1 MELTVVILLAFL
13 ISAAVV
19 WVMIRG
25 YFPFRLPVDL
35 PNERS
40 LHSEPVP
47 RCGGAAVML
56 AVSLATVPF
65 MQDLY
70 WLIAIALALSM
81 VSYLDDLRG
90 LPIAFR
96 LMAHFMG
103 AVIAASQFSLPLP
116 GVFLVAMGLAASANL
131 YNFMDGANG
140 LAAGVA
146 VIGFSSYAI
155 AALIGGAPELSLIS
169 AAIAAA
175 SAGFLIFNFGNARIF
190 LGDAGSIP
198 IGFMAGALGVI
209 GWARGAW
216 SPIFPALVFFPF
228 IVDSVITLL
237 KRVRSGRVVW
247 QSHREHYYQRLI
259 QMGWGHRRVAVTYY
273 GLTLAGSAIGL
284 VFLLAPDSAQW
295 IGVVVFCFVASWLM
309 CKIDGL
315 WEQRS

>member
-1 MELTVVILLAFL
+1 MTFTIFL
-13 ISAAVV
+13 SFLVSAAMVL
-19 WVMIRG
+19 VMIEG
-25 YFPFRLPVDL
+25 YLPFHLPVDF
-35 PNERS
+35 PNQRS

-47 RCGGAAVML
+47 RCGGIAVML

-65 MQDLY
+65 LQDLY

-90 LPIAFR
+90 LPVVFR
-96 LMAHFMG
+96 LVAHFMG
-103 AVIAASQFSLPLP
+103 AAIAASQLSLPLP
-116 GVFLVAMGLAASANL
+116 GVFMVAMGLAASTNI

-146 VIGFSSYAI
+146 VIGFSAYAV
-155 AALIGGAPELSLIS
+155 AASIGGAPELSLIS

-198 IGFMAGALGVI
+198 VGFMAGSIGVI

-228 IVDSVITLL
+228 IADSVVTLL
-237 KRVRSGRVVW
+237 KRACNGRAVW

-259 QMGWGHRRVAVTYY
+259 QMGWGHRRVAITYY
-273 GLTLAGSAIGL
+273 GMTLAGSGLGL
-284 VFLLAPDSAQW
+284 VLLLAPDSAQW
-295 IGVVVFCFVASWLM
+295 VGIVVFLFAASALM
-309 CKIDGL
+309 YKTDEL
-315 WEQRS
+315 WERRN